1 MKIGFFLENNKA
13 GGMDTFVKNLLNN
26 WPHKKDEL
34 VLFSNHNHPGLK
46 YLKAYFRNFKNV
58 RIKTYKSLDKNII
71 KKNNLI
77 IYKIIKYLNN
87 IFIFNK
93 RINYFTIIFKKLKID
108 RMFIIQGGYPGGQS
122 GTASIFACSKLSNK
136 KPWFNFHNFAIK
148 RKKIDIFRKYID
160 YQIKN
165 KISGFVSVSKFCTK
179 SIDIRKDFKNLAKK
193 TIYNGLEISRII
205 NKNKN
210 KKKNKKI
217 INLLM
222 LGVYEERKGHDFLF
236 KSLMVLNKNYSNFKC
251 NIYGD
256 GTTKEIRD
264 VLNKI
269 PPVLKNKIKL
279 NKHTSNIDLIL
290 SKSDILLVPSQELE
304 SFGYSALE
312 AMSFKKPI
320 VSTNCGGL
328 PEVINNNVTGYVVD
342 KDDKEKF
349 AQKILF
355 LIKNIKKRN
364 KMGIMGHKRHK
375 EFFLSN
381 VMAEKYSNLIKK

>member
-1 MKIGFFLENNKA
+1 MVIQEDNLVQHLFLHGA
-13 GGMDTFVKNLLNN
+13 
-26 WPHKKDEL
+26 
-34 VLFSNHNHPGLK
+34 
-46 YLKAYFRNFKNV
+46 
-58 RIKTYKSLDKNII
+58 
-71 KKNNLI
+71 
-77 IYKIIKYLNN
+77 
-87 IFIFNK
+87 
-93 RINYFTIIFKKLKID
+93 NYQK
-108 RMFIIQGGYPGGQS
+108 
-122 GTASIFACSKLSNK
+122 K
-136 KPWFNFHNFAIK
+136 KPWFNFHNFAIQ
-148 RKKIDIFRKYID
+148 RKKIDLFKKYID
-160 YQIKN
+160 YKIKN
-165 KISGFVSVSKFCTK
+165 KISGFVSVSKSCTK
-179 SIDIRKDFKNLAKK
+179 SINIRKDFKNLAKK
-193 TIYNGLEISRII
+193 TIYNGLDNSPIL
-205 NKNKN
+205 N
-210 KKKNKKI
+210 KKNYKKK

-236 KSLMVLNKNYSNFKC
+236 KSLMLLNKIYTNFEC

-256 GTTKEIRD
+256 GTIKEIKD
-264 VLNKI
+264 VFNKI
-269 PPVLKNKIKL
+269 PPALKNKIKL
-279 NKHTSNIDLIL
+279 HKHSFNINLII

-375 EFFLSN
+375 EFFSSN

>member
-26 WPHKKDEL
+26 WPSKNDQL

-46 YLKAYFRNFKNV
+46 YLKRYFKDVKNV
-58 RIKTYKSLDKNII
+58 KIKTYKFLDINST
-71 KKNNLI
+71 KKNNSI

-87 IFIFNK
+87 ILIFNK
-93 RINYFTIIFKKLKID
+93 KINYFTIIFKRIKID

-122 GTASIFACSKLSNK
+122 GTASIFAWSKLSKK

-148 RKKIDIFRKYID
+148 RKKIDLFRKYID
-160 YQIKN
+160 YRIKN
-165 KISGFVSVSKFCTK
+165 KISGFVSVSKSCTK
-179 SIDIRKDFKNLAKK
+179 SIDIRKDFKNLPKK
-193 TIYNGLEISRII
+193 TIYNGLEISPTL
-205 NKNKN
+205 N
-210 KKKNKKI
+210 KKNNKKI

-236 KSLMVLNKNYSNFKC
+236 KSLLLLNKNYTNFEC

-256 GTTKEIRD
+256 GTIKEIND

-279 NKHTSNIDLIL
+279 NKHTSNIDLII

-328 PEVINNNVTGYVVD
+328 PEVINNNETGYIVD
-342 KDDKEKF
+342 KNDKKKF

-364 KMGIMGHKRHK
+364 KMGIMGHKRYK
-375 EFFLSN
+375 EFFLSS
-381 VMAEKYSNLIKK
+381 VMAQKYSNLIKK

>member
-26 WPHKKDEL
+26 WPSKNDEL
-34 VLFSNHNHPGLK
+34 ILFSNHNHPGLK
-46 YLKAYFRNFKNV
+46 YLKRYFRDIKNV
-58 RIKTYKSLDKNII
+58 KIKTYKFLDISST
-71 KKNNLI
+71 KKNNSI

-87 IFIFNK
+87 ILIFNK
-93 RINYFTIIFKKLKID
+93 KINYFTIIFKKIKID

-122 GTASIFACSKLSNK
+122 GTASIFAWSKLSKK

-148 RKKIDIFRKYID
+148 RKKIDLFRKYID
-160 YQIKN
+160 YKIKN
-165 KISGFVSVSKFCTK
+165 KISGFVSVSKSCTK
-179 SIDIRKDFKNLAKK
+179 SIDIRKDFKNLPKK
-193 TIYNGLEISRII
+193 TIYNGLEISPTL
-205 NKNKN
+205 NKNNN
-210 KKKNKKI
+210 KKK

-236 KSLMVLNKNYSNFKC
+236 KSLLLLNKNYTNFEC

-256 GTTKEIRD
+256 GTIKEIND

-269 PPVLKNKIKL
+269 PTVLKNKIKL
-279 NKHTSNIDLIL
+279 NKHTSNIDSII

-328 PEVINNNVTGYVVD
+328 PEVINNNETGYIVD
-342 KDDKEKF
+342 KNDKKKF
-349 AQKILF
+349 AQKIFF

-364 KMGIMGHKRHK
+364 KMGIMGHKRYK
-375 EFFLSN
+375 EFFLSS

>member
-26 WPHKKDEL
+26 WPSKNDEL

-46 YLKAYFRNFKNV
+46 YLKRYFKDVKNV
-58 RIKTYKSLDKNII
+58 KIKTYKFLDINSIN
-71 KKNNLI
+71 KNNSI

-87 IFIFNK
+87 ILIFNK
-93 RINYFTIIFKKLKID
+93 KINYFTIIFKKIKID

-122 GTASIFACSKLSNK
+122 GTASIFAWSKLSKK

-148 RKKIDIFRKYID
+148 RKKIDLFRKYID
-160 YQIKN
+160 YKIKN
-165 KISGFVSVSKFCTK
+165 KISGFVSVSKSCTK
-179 SIDIRKDFKNLAKK
+179 SIDIRKDFKNLPKK
-193 TIYNGLEISRII
+193 TIYNGLEISPTL
-205 NKNKN
+205 NKNNN
-210 KKKNKKI
+210 KKM

-236 KSLMVLNKNYSNFKC
+236 KSLMLLNKNYTNFEC

-256 GTTKEIRD
+256 GTIKEIND

-279 NKHTSNIDLIL
+279 NKHTSNIDLII

-328 PEVINNNVTGYVVD
+328 PEVINNNETGYIVD
-342 KDDKEKF
+342 KNDKKKF

-364 KMGIMGHKRHK
+364 KMGIMGHKRYK
-375 EFFLSN
+375 NFFLSS